1 VATESR
7 YPTAQ
12 ENLSGF
18 GTAHQ
23 KRLTP
28 IRRKKQAIWN
38 PGQDVSTPIRN
49 FECRAWHLYHRQ
61 WMVIMDS
68 FRRFILPGFFRI
80 GVNGRRYFGRKSVT
94 TLKVNY
100 RPFEDLMVRVPHHDP
115 EHGGSIFLTTLS
127 LSMGRRVRAVSPSNR
142 FMAPT
147 DLAPHLIPSGDDFLN
162 RLMSDRG

>member
-1 VATESR
+1 MATESR

-18 GTAHQ
+18 GTARQ

-28 IRRKKQAIWN
+28 IRQKKKQAIGN
-38 PGQDVSTPIRN
+38 LGPDVSTPSRN
-49 FECRAWHLYHRQ
+49 FASRAWRLYHGQ

-68 FRRFILPGFFRI
+68 FCRLILPGFFRI
-80 GVNGRRYFGRKSVT
+80 GVNGRRHFGRKSVI

-100 RPFEDLMVRVPHHDP
+100 QPFEDL
-115 EHGGSIFLTTLS
+115 
-127 LSMGRRVRAVSPSNR
+127 RVRHAHPTSKYPEEDRGAVSASNR

-147 DLAPHLIPSGDDFLN
+147 DLEPHLMPSGDDFLH
-162 RLMSDRG
+162 RLMSARG